1 MKERKLNYITLIII
15 HLLLGGILFYAPFFA
30 KIISFLILILGLSFI
45 IKNRNRNNEVLYV
58 SAYMISI
65 EVLMRMTGGMF
76 FNEFA
81 KYSIIVFM
89 MFGMF
94 YSSFSKNAMIYWL
107 FLLLLVPGIIIST
120 TSLSLETDIR
130 KAIAFNISGPVC
142 LGISAIYCFRRKVTF
157 EQLNLLVTTLSL
169 PIVSLIVYLFLY
181 TPSVRDVVVGT
192 SSNFETSGGFGPN
205 QVSTILGF
213 GIFAFF
219 ALFLLNSKSKILLL
233 IHAFLTFVV
242 AFRGIVTFS
251 RGGVIAGV
259 VMILLLLFA
268 VFRGAKGQAK
278 FKIVVLSGFALLFSL
293 SIWTYSS
300 YQTKGLIDKRYAN
313 EDAIGRKKEDNL
325 GGREQL
331 AKTELQM
338 FLDSPLLG
346 IGVGKNKE
354 YREVTTGIQAA
365 SHNEVTRLLAEH
377 GTLGILA
384 LLILVL
390 TPLILYL
397 DNEKHLYVLPFFA
410 FWLLTINHAAM
421 RLAAPAFMYALTL
434 LKVYSHEKPAV
445 HREQI
450 I

>member
-1 MKERKLNYITLIII
+1 LKEKKLTYLTLILAHIGLGV
-15 HLLLGGILFYAPFFA
+15 LLFFLPFLA
-30 KIISFLILILGLSFI
+30 KIFSFLILIVGLSLI
-45 IKNRNRNNEVLYV
+45 LKNGNRNNEVIYV

-81 KYSIIVFM
+81 KYSIILFM
-89 MFGMF
+89 LLGMF
-94 YSSFSKNAMIYWL
+94 YTSFSRNSIAYWL
-107 FLLLLVPGIIIST
+107 FLLLLVPGVILST

-142 LGISAIYCFRRKVTF
+142 LAISSIYCYRRVITF
-157 EQLNLLVTTLSL
+157 KQLNALVVTLAL
-169 PIVSLIVYLFLY
+169 PIISLIVYLFLY

-205 QVSTILGF
+205 QVSTILGL

-219 ALFLLNSKSKILLL
+219 ALFLLYSKSKKLL
-233 IHAFLTFVV
+233 IIHAVLLFIA

-251 RGGVIAGV
+251 RGGVITAV
-259 VMILLLLFA
+259 VMILLLVFA

-278 FKIVVLSGFALLFSL
+278 FKIMVLSVFAFLFSL
-293 SIWTYSS
+293 AIWTYSS
-300 YQTKGLIDKRYAN
+300 YQTRGLIDKRYAN

-331 AKTELQM
+331 VKTELQM
-338 FLDSPLLG
+338 FLDNPLLG

-354 YREVTTGIQAA
+354 YREIATGVQAA
-365 SHNEVTRLLAEH
+365 SHNEITRLMAEH
-377 GTLGILA
+377 GTLGIMA
-384 LLILVL
+384 MLILL
-390 TPLILYL
+390 FTPLILYL
-397 DNEKHLYVLPFFA
+397 DNKQHLYLLPFFA

-421 RLAAPAFMYALTL
+421 RLAAPAFVYALTL
-434 LKVYSHEKPAV
+434 LKVKSDEKSAV
-445 HREQI
+445 HRE
-450 I
+450 

>member
-1 MKERKLNYITLIII
+1 MKEKKLTYLTLILAHIGLGV
-15 HLLLGGILFYAPFFA
+15 LLFFLPFLA
-30 KIISFLILILGLSFI
+30 KIFSFLILIVGLSLI
-45 IKNRNRNNEVLYV
+45 LKNGNRNNEVIYV

-81 KYSIIVFM
+81 KYSIILFM
-89 MFGMF
+89 LLGMF
-94 YSSFSKNAMIYWL
+94 YTSFSRNSIAYWL
-107 FLLLLVPGIIIST
+107 FLLLLVPGVILST

-142 LGISAIYCFRRKVTF
+142 LAISSIYCYRRVITF
-157 EQLNLLVTTLSL
+157 KQLNALVVTLAL
-169 PIVSLIVYLFLY
+169 PIISLIVYLFLY

-205 QVSTILGF
+205 QVSTILGL

-219 ALFLLNSKSKILLL
+219 ALFLLYSKSKKLL
-233 IHAFLTFVV
+233 IIHAVLLFIA

-251 RGGVIAGV
+251 RGGVITAV
-259 VMILLLLFA
+259 VMILLLVFA

-278 FKIVVLSGFALLFSL
+278 FKIMVLSVFAFLFSL
-293 SIWTYSS
+293 AIWTYSS
-300 YQTKGLIDKRYAN
+300 YQTRGLIDKRYAN

-331 AKTELQM
+331 VKTELQM
-338 FLDSPLLG
+338 FLDNPLLG

-354 YREVTTGIQAA
+354 YREIATGVQAA
-365 SHNEVTRLLAEH
+365 SHNEITRLMAEH
-377 GTLGILA
+377 GTLGIMA
-384 LLILVL
+384 MLILL
-390 TPLILYL
+390 FTPLILYL
-397 DNEKHLYVLPFFA
+397 DNKQHLYLLPFFA

-421 RLAAPAFMYALTL
+421 RLAAPAFVYALTL
-434 LKVYSHEKPAV
+434 LKVKSDEKSAV
-445 HREQI
+445 HRE
-450 I
+450 

>member
-1 MKERKLNYITLIII
+1 MV
-15 HLLLGGILFYAPFFA
+15 LLLGLVI
-30 KIISFLILILGLSFI
+30 I
-45 IKNRNRNNEVLYV
+45 IKNGNRNNEVLFA

-65 EVLMRMTGGMF
+65 EVLMRMTDGMF

-89 MFGMF
+89 VLGMC
-94 YSSFSKNAMIYWL
+94 YTSFSRNSIVYWL
-107 FLLLLVPGIIIST
+107 FLLLLVPGIVIST

-142 LGISAIYCFRRKVTF
+142 LAISSIYCYRRKITF
-157 EQLNLLVTTLSL
+157 GQLNSILVTLAL
-169 PIVSLIVYLFLY
+169 PLVSLIVYLFLY
-181 TPSVRDVVVGT
+181 TPSVRDVIVGT

-205 QVSTILGF
+205 QVSTMLGF
-213 GIFAFF
+213 GIFAFL
-219 ALFLLNSKSKILLL
+219 ALFLLYSKSKRLLA

-251 RGGVIAGV
+251 RGGVITGV

-268 VFRGAKGQAK
+268 VFKQAKGRSK
-278 FKIVVLSGFALLFSL
+278 FKVLVLSGFALLFSL
-293 SIWTYSS
+293 SIWAYSS
-300 YQTKGLIDKRYAN
+300 YQTRGLIDKRYAN
-313 EDAIGRKKEDNL
+313 EDVVGRKKEDRL

-331 AKTELQM
+331 VKTELQM

-354 YREVTTGIQAA
+354 YREVVTGVQAA
-365 SHNEVTRLLAEH
+365 SHNEVTRMLAEH

-384 LLILVL
+384 LLILL
-390 TPLILYL
+390 FTPLILYL
-397 DNEKHLYVLPFFA
+397 DNKQHLYLLPFFA

-421 RLAAPAFMYALTL
+421 RLAAPAFIYALTL
-434 LKVYSHEKPAV
+434 LKIYSHEKPAL
-445 HREQI
+445 HWK
-450 I
+450 

>member
-1 MKERKLNYITLIII
+1 MILAHIGLGV
-15 HLLLGGILFYAPFFA
+15 LLFFLPFLA
-30 KIISFLILILGLSFI
+30 KIFSFLILIVGLSLI
-45 IKNRNRNNEVLYV
+45 LKNGNRNNEVIYV

-81 KYSIIVFM
+81 KYSIILFM
-89 MFGMF
+89 LLGMF
-94 YSSFSKNAMIYWL
+94 YTSFSRNSIAYWL
-107 FLLLLVPGIIIST
+107 FLLLLVPGVILST

-142 LGISAIYCFRRKVTF
+142 LAISSIYCYRRVITF
-157 EQLNLLVTTLSL
+157 KQLNAVVVTLAL
-169 PIVSLIVYLFLY
+169 PIISLIVYLFLY

-205 QVSTILGF
+205 QVSTILGL

-219 ALFLLNSKSKILLL
+219 ALFLLYSKSKKLL
-233 IHAFLTFVV
+233 IIHAVLLFIA

-251 RGGVIAGV
+251 RGGVITAV
-259 VMILLLLFA
+259 VMILLLVFA

-278 FKIVVLSGFALLFSL
+278 FKIMVLSVFAFLFSL
-293 SIWTYSS
+293 AIWTYSS
-300 YQTKGLIDKRYAN
+300 YQTRGLIDKRYAN

-331 AKTELQM
+331 VKTELQM
-338 FLDSPLLG
+338 FLDNPLLG

-354 YREVTTGIQAA
+354 YREIATGVQAA
-365 SHNEVTRLLAEH
+365 SHNEITRLMAEH
-377 GTLGILA
+377 GTLGIMA
-384 LLILVL
+384 MLILL
-390 TPLILYL
+390 FTPLILYL
-397 DNEKHLYVLPFFA
+397 DNKQHLYLLPFFA

-421 RLAAPAFMYALTL
+421 RLAAPAFVYALTL
-434 LKVYSHEKPAV
+434 LKVKSDEKPAV
-445 HREQI
+445 HREQAL
-450 I
+450 